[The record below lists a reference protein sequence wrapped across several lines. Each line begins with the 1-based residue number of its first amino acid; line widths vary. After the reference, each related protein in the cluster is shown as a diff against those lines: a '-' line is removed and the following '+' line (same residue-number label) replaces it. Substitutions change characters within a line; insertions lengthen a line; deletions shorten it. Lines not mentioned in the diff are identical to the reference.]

1 MFRFKQELRI
11 PGPTP
16 VPPQVLAKAS
26 SPMINHRGS
35 VFKEKLPHIL
45 RRLQPLFGTT
55 EQVYMVTVPGTAG

>member
-26 SPMINHRGS
+26 SPMFNHRGS
-35 VFKEKLPHIL
+35 VFGKLPHIL
-45 RRLQPLFGTT
+45 RRLQRCSALQNRFIW
-55 EQVYMVTVPGTAG
+55 